1 MERFVVARA
10 DEIPPGGRKL
20 VTVRGREVVVF
31 NVEGEL
37 FALLD
42 RCPHQGGSLCRGK
55 LVGLVESDEPGR
67 YRYHR
72 QGEIIR
78 CPWHGWEFD
87 LRTGKSRCDPKRTWS
102 RAIRR
107 ASRRAPGSPKALRR
121 RDLRGQS
128 RGRVRDHRGVTP
140 GHAGD
145 VQGRAAVQ
153 RSSVRMNSLPSSRR
167 RPSTRW

>member
-10 DEIPPGGRKL
+10 EEIPPGRRKL

-31 NVEGEL
+31 NLAGEL

-42 RCPHQGGSLCRGK
+42 RCPHQGGPLCRGK

-87 LRTGKSRCDPKRTWS
+87 LRTGKSRCDPKRTWVKS
-102 RAIRR
+102 YPT
-107 ASRRAPGSPKALRR
+107 SVEPG
-121 RDLRGQS
+121 
-128 RGRVRDHRGVTP
+128 GRLAEGPYVAETFEV
-140 GHAGD
+140 
-145 VQGRAAVQ
+145 
-153 RSSVRMNSLPSSRR
+153 SVEDDYVIIEA
-167 RPSTRW
+167 

>member
-1 MERFVVARA
+1 MERHVVARVG
-10 DEIPPGGRKL
+10 EVPPGGRKL
-20 VTVRGREVVVF
+20 VSVRGREVALF
-31 NVEGEL
+31 NVKGEF

-87 LRTGKSRCDPKRTWS
+87 LRTGKSQCDPKRTWVKS
-102 RAIRR
+102 YPARVEE
-107 ASRRAPGSPKALRR
+107 G
-121 RDLRGQS
+121 
-128 RGRVRDHRGVTP
+128 GRLKEGPYVAETFEV
-140 GHAGD
+140 
-145 VQGRAAVQ
+145 
-153 RSSVRMNSLPSSRR
+153 SVEDDYVIIEA
-167 RPSTRW
+167 